1 MKSLVGQQVGF
12 KLKRKR
18 CVKSAISNHGFQLVS
33 MKIISHL
40 VLYCYVL
47 LTVFIVCL
55 GGIKDIVFIVVSCV
69 SLFRQI
75 FFYNLIVL
83 ASTRKVEFDQTLVQL
98 IHFVTGGTFL
108 AGFFNWLHSLCQTKP
123 SLLLKCMRELKENL
137 TSSCERDKEVDQL
150 KLSLVCRKIDYHKIQ
165 SFSSSSF

>member
-18 CVKSAISNHGFQLVS
+18 FVKSAISNHGFQLVS

-55 GGIKDIVFIVVSCV
+55 GIIKDILFIVVSCV
-69 SLFRQI
+69 SLFSL
-75 FFYNLIVL
+75 FPF
-83 ASTRKVEFDQTLVQL
+83 S
-98 IHFVTGGTFL
+98 GTCNF
-108 AGFFNWLHSLCQTKP
+108 
-123 SLLLKCMRELKENL
+123 LLLKNIL
-137 TSSCERDKEVDQL
+137 TFYLAKPEAE
-150 KLSLVCRKIDYHKIQ
+150 IY
-165 SFSSSSF
+165 

>member
-40 VLYCYVL
+40 VLYCYIL

-55 GGIKDIVFIVVSCV
+55 GSIKDIVLIVVSCV
-69 SLFRQI
+69 SLFSQI
-75 FFYNLIVL
+75 FLYSDCV
-83 ASTRKVEFDQTLVQL
+83 SE
-98 IHFVTGGTFL
+98 H
-108 AGFFNWLHSLCQTKP
+108 
-123 SLLLKCMRELKENL
+123 KE
-137 TSSCERDKEVDQL
+137 S
-150 KLSLVCRKIDYHKIQ
+150 
-165 SFSSSSF
+165 

>member
-1 MKSLVGQQVGF
+1 MKSLMGQQVGF

-18 CVKSAISNHGFQLVS
+18 CVKSAVSNHGFQIVR

-55 GGIKDIVFIVVSCV
+55 GSIKDIVFIVVS
-69 SLFRQI
+69 SDY
-75 FFYNLIVL
+75 FFNILIVL
-83 ASTRKVEFDQTLVQL
+83 AEFDQTLAQL
-98 IHFVTGGTFL
+98 IHFVAGGTIL

-123 SLLLKCMRELKENL
+123 SLLLKCMREWKGNL
-137 TSSCERDKEVDQL
+137 TSSCAREYRSRSIKTL
-150 KLSLVCRKIDYHKIQ
+150 TRLS
-165 SFSSSSF
+165 

>member
-18 CVKSAISNHGFQLVS
+18 CVKSAVLNRGFQLVS

-55 GGIKDIVFIVVSCV
+55 GSIKDIVLIVVSCV
-69 SLFRQI
+69 SLFSQI
-75 FFYNLIVL
+75 FLRF
-83 ASTRKVEFDQTLVQL
+83 
-98 IHFVTGGTFL
+98 
-108 AGFFNWLHSLCQTKP
+108 
-123 SLLLKCMRELKENL
+123 
-137 TSSCERDKEVDQL
+137 
-150 KLSLVCRKIDYHKIQ
+150 
-165 SFSSSSF
+165 

>member
-55 GGIKDIVFIVVSCV
+55 GSIKDIVFILVS
-69 SLFRQI
+69 SDY
-75 FFYNLIVL
+75 FFNILIVL
-83 ASTRKVEFDQTLVQL
+83 AEFDQTLAQL
-98 IHFVTGGTFL
+98 IHFVAGGTFL
-108 AGFFNWLHSLCQTKP
+108 AGFFN
-123 SLLLKCMRELKENL
+123 
-137 TSSCERDKEVDQL
+137 
-150 KLSLVCRKIDYHKIQ
+150 
-165 SFSSSSF
+165 

>member
-47 LTVFIVCL
+47 LTVFIVC
-55 GGIKDIVFIVVSCV
+55 GGSIKDIVSIVVSCV
-69 SLFRQI
+69 SLFSQI
-75 FFYNLIVL
+75 FFI
-83 ASTRKVEFDQTLVQL
+83 F
-98 IHFVTGGTFL
+98 
-108 AGFFNWLHSLCQTKP
+108 
-123 SLLLKCMRELKENL
+123 
-137 TSSCERDKEVDQL
+137 
-150 KLSLVCRKIDYHKIQ
+150 
-165 SFSSSSF
+165 

>member
-55 GGIKDIVFIVVSCV
+55 GSIKDIVFIVVS
-69 SLFRQI
+69 SDY
-75 FFYNLIVL
+75 FFNILIVL
-83 ASTRKVEFDQTLVQL
+83 AEFDQTLAQL
-98 IHFVTGGTFL
+98 IHFVAGGTFL
-108 AGFFNWLHSLCQTKP
+108 AGFFNRLHFLCQTKP
-123 SLLLKCMRELKENL
+123 SLLLKCMREWKGNL
-137 TSSCERDKEVDQL
+137 TSSCAREYRSRSIKTL
-150 KLSLVCRKIDYHKIQ
+150 TRLS
-165 SFSSSSF
+165 

>member
-55 GGIKDIVFIVVSCV
+55 GSIKDIVFIVVS
-69 SLFRQI
+69 SE
-75 FFYNLIVL
+75 FFFFNILIVL
-83 ASTRKVEFDQTLVQL
+83 AEFDQTLAQL
-98 IHFVTGGTFL
+98 IHFVAGGTFL
-108 AGFFNWLHSLCQTKP
+108 AGFFN
-123 SLLLKCMRELKENL
+123 
-137 TSSCERDKEVDQL
+137 
-150 KLSLVCRKIDYHKIQ
+150 
-165 SFSSSSF
+165 

>member
-1 MKSLVGQQVGF
+1 MKSLVGQQVSS

-47 LTVFIVCL
+47 LKVFIVCL
-55 GGIKDIVFIVVSCV
+55 GGNKDFVFTVVSCV

-75 FFYNLIVL
+75 FFNILMML
-83 ASTRKVEFDQTLVQL
+83 ASTRKVEFDQTLAQL
-98 IHFVTGGTFL
+98 IHFVAGGTFL
-108 AGFFNWLHSLCQTKP
+108 AGFF
-123 SLLLKCMRELKENL
+123 
-137 TSSCERDKEVDQL
+137 
-150 KLSLVCRKIDYHKIQ
+150 I
-165 SFSSSSF
+165 

>member
-1 MKSLVGQQVGF
+1 MKSLVGQPVGF

-47 LTVFIVCL
+47 LTVFF
-55 GGIKDIVFIVVSCV
+55 VFCV

-75 FFYNLIVL
+75 FFKYSDCV
-83 ASTRKVEFDQTLVQL
+83 SE
-98 IHFVTGGTFL
+98 HEE
-108 AGFFNWLHSLCQTKP
+108 S
-123 SLLLKCMRELKENL
+123 
-137 TSSCERDKEVDQL
+137 
-150 KLSLVCRKIDYHKIQ
+150 
-165 SFSSSSF
+165 

>member
-33 MKIISHL
+33 IKIISHL

-55 GGIKDIVFIVVSCV
+55 SGIKDVVFIAVSCV
-69 SLFRQI
+69 SLFRQS
-75 FFYNLIVL
+75 FFNILIVL
-83 ASTRKVEFDQTLVQL
+83 ASKRKVEFDRTLAQL
-98 IHFVTGGTFL
+98 IHFVAGGTFL
-108 AGFFNWLHSLCQTKP
+108 AGFFN
-123 SLLLKCMRELKENL
+123 
-137 TSSCERDKEVDQL
+137 
-150 KLSLVCRKIDYHKIQ
+150 
-165 SFSSSSF
+165 

>member
-1 MKSLVGQQVGF
+1 MKSLVGQRVGF

-18 CVKSAISNHGFQLVS
+18 FVKSAISNHGLQLVS
-33 MKIISHL
+33 TKIISHL

-75 FFYNLIVL
+75 FFYILIVL

-98 IHFVTGGTFL
+98 IHFVAGGTFL

-123 SLLLKCMRELKENL
+123 SLLLKCMREWRGNL
-137 TSSCERDKEVDQL
+137 TSSCAREYRSRSIKTL
-150 KLSLVCRKIDYHKIQ
+150 TRLS
-165 SFSSSSF
+165 

>member
-33 MKIISHL
+33 MKKISHL

-55 GGIKDIVFIVVSCV
+55 GSIKDIVFIVVSCV

-75 FFYNLIVL
+75 FFKYSDCV
-83 ASTRKVEFDQTLVQL
+83 SE
-98 IHFVTGGTFL
+98 HEE
-108 AGFFNWLHSLCQTKP
+108 S
-123 SLLLKCMRELKENL
+123 
-137 TSSCERDKEVDQL
+137 
-150 KLSLVCRKIDYHKIQ
+150 
-165 SFSSSSF
+165 